1 MDTSTRRTDPDGC
14 RKTGH
19 AAHLSRCAAA
29 CGALLLALTA
39 WGCGPERPSTVP
51 ADARSVAKQSGSN
64 PITFTAPEDG
74 TAFLYNRST
83 SKMIYSGRLKRGD
96 TIEVDPKRN
105 EIRVDGRTALQPELR
120 DLNEYQMW
128 FDPEAHPGSRIDV
141 KTGEAK

>member
-1 MDTSTRRTDPDGC
+1 MNIDTRRAEGLKC
-14 RKTGH
+14 YAVAG
-19 AAHLSRCAAA
+19 
-29 CGALLLALTA
+29 GALLLALA
-39 WGCGPERPSTVP
+39 ACGCGPERPSSVP
-51 ADARSVAKQSGSN
+51 ADARSVAKQSGAN

-141 KTGEAK
+141 KTDGAK